1 MNGAI
6 SISYD
11 LVDIWDHRGILNSKD
26 VDINCAMCIFTYRPK
41 YLANFNSSEVHLLA
55 AEL

>member
-41 YLANFNSSEVHLLA
+41 YLANFNSPEVHLLA